1 MEHHPSYNFKENH
14 ESNKALEPSRGLHKE
29 SMERVEGKWHQE
41 YEAQAKGHYPPPQ
54 VLAETVGEE
63 EKETDVVSKQE
74 INETRK
80 EEKKVEKKTCIL
92 FDLRTDSHKE
102 LKMQALL
109 QDKNIYNLIEEAL
122 EKYLS
127 EKK

>member
-1 MEHHPSYNFKENH
+1 MKRQQRVITPS
-14 ESNKALEPSRGLHKE
+14 
-29 SMERVEGKWHQE
+29 
-41 YEAQAKGHYPPPQ
+41 Q

-63 EKETDVVSKQE
+63 EKETNVVLKQE

-80 EEKKVEKKTCIL
+80 EEKKVERKRVS
-92 FDLRTDSHKE
+92 FDLRTDLHKE

-109 QDKNIYNLIEEAL
+109 QEKNIYNLIEEAL
-122 EKYLS
+122 EKYVS